1 MKKDDRIWERLTYVK
16 EDKYLWERLAY
27 VKNSKRRVLANDLNQ
42 KAPAYNFKRE
52 IFFDEEEKIE
62 MSEEDKLL
70 LKNKIIKKQYKR
82 MKKEYKQAFAVVEAN
97 YIFNY
102 FLTDIF
108 PKYIENLTIESHN
121 ELLQGNISLLV
132 KSYTDFK
139 EESLDISN
147 GLLFEKMLYS
157 FADNRLAVMFKEPLI
172 YLVFKTKLN
181 QFLIKNQIIAID
193 VPKITKHYKVA
204 KYFPYTNQINFATN
218 LDSLNKALESGLQQ
232 IEEEKEDL
240 KALMDTWNI
249 CENDIEKELG
259 ININNYN
266 ALISDT
272 KKETKL
278 IHKKEI

>member
-1 MKKDDRIWERLTYVK
+1 MKKDDRIL
-16 EDKYLWERLAY
+16 ERLAY
-27 VKNSKRRVLANDLNQ
+27 LKSSKRRVLANDLNR

-52 IFFDEEEKIE
+52 IFFDEEEKIK
-62 MSEEDKLL
+62 MSEEYKLL

-102 FLTDIF
+102 FLIDIF
-108 PKYIENLTIESHN
+108 PKYIERLTIENHN
-121 ELLQGNISLLV
+121 ELLQGDISLLV
-132 KSYTDFK
+132 KSEYDFK
-139 EESLDISN
+139 EESLDASN
-147 GLLFEKMLYS
+147 RSFTEKMLYS

-193 VPKITKHYKVA
+193 VPKITKHYKLA
-204 KYFPYTNQINFATN
+204 KYFPYTKQINFATN
-218 LDSLNKALESGLQQ
+218 FDSLNKALESGLQQ

-266 ALISDT
+266 ALIADT

-278 IHKKEI
+278 IHKK